1 MEKHPVPERERER
14 DTQTERQRDTDR
26 LTDRASRSSR
36 RLSGLLTWCVGTI
49 PRAGRQRR
57 FMRPVYAVLIIFLQK
72 QRPPRG
78 RVTAFKGF
86 VLKKGCT
93 VGKNNDSL
101 KINGNLTL
109 GYLLIP
115 ESRFLHM

>member
-26 LTDRASRSSR
+26 LTDRAS
-36 RLSGLLTWCVGTI
+36 LLTWCVGTI